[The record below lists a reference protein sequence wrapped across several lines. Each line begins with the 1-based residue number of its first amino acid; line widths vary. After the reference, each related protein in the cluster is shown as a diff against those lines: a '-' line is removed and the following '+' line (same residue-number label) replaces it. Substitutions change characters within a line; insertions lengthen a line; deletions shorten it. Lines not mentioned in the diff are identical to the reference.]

1 VGMLRGGKKTW
12 YNNDMAS
19 KNTEL
24 EKEMMEKRMEAYLN
38 AWKEAMVNLNKEH
51 EYKAHDGSIMSF
63 DMLPKLQADDYS
75 IKAVYGIG
83 HTRREEVTVG
93 KEPEADGQSD
103 RDDTVS

>member
-1 VGMLRGGKKTW
+1 
-12 YNNDMAS
+12 MAS
-19 KNTEL
+19 KNTEI

-63 DMLPKLQADDYS
+63 EMIPKLEADNNS
-75 IKAVYGIG
+75 IRAVYGIG

-93 KEPEADGQSD
+93 KKSEADGQSD
-103 RDDTVS
+103 RDNTVS